1 MSRLCDKI
9 MDRRRQFS
17 WHRISNTKSLLK
29 SFEVHLVLMY
39 EEEDGIDSIK
49 VITIE
54 CPICHSDVMSEHAPC
69 VHAMRVITQAL
80 NTNTYALDIN
90 TTCDIVELSTLIVEK
105 HSKLNKSAIT
115 ILTPTY
121 FHGTHIPVDDCLEI
135 ATEKNTRH
143 TLDR

>member
-1 MSRLCDKI
+1 MSQLCDKI

-17 WHRISNTKSLLK
+17 WRRISNTKSMLK
-29 SFEVHLVLMY
+29 SSEAHLVLMY
-39 EEEDGIDSIK
+39 DEDGGIDSTK

-54 CPICHSDVMSEHAPC
+54 CSVCPSDVMSEHAPC